1 MRYQAVLLDLDGTLV
16 DSIPDIASATNA
28 MLTDLG
34 RETLPLSLIRSFVGK
49 GSDILVQRALN
60 AHNTDATYDDIEYSQ
75 ARELFAQH
83 YAVTN
88 GEASIVYDGVYDGL
102 SAFKALGCQL
112 AVVTNKPVGFAIPLL
127 NKLRL
132 ASYFDLIIGGDS
144 TEEKKPHPL
153 PFTYACQ
160 QLAIAPEKALVIG
173 DSNNDALAARAAKI
187 DVLLVPY
194 GYSEGMDVQTLDVD
208 GIVGTIAQ
216 AVTWARH
223 A

>member
-144 TEEKKPHPL
+144 TEEKNRIPSLLRMPVSSWPL
-153 PFTYACQ
+153 PPKKPS
-160 QLAIAPEKALVIG
+160 L
-173 DSNNDALAARAAKI
+173 
-187 DVLLVPY
+187 
-194 GYSEGMDVQTLDVD
+194 
-208 GIVGTIAQ
+208 
-216 AVTWARH
+216 
-223 A
+223 